1 MQAKKWINKSRFFS
15 WDDLRPIFLLAYSI
29 YIIYII
35 FIYIYI
41 KSHFKKVQ
49 KQKSKYSKL
58 IAVFINFN
66 QEIIKGMSSFEILT
80 FTAS

>member
-1 MQAKKWINKSRFFS
+1 MIC
-15 WDDLRPIFLLAYSI
+15 DLYSYLHI
-29 YIIYII
+29 LFILYY
-35 FIYIYI
+35 IYIYI